1 MSKILIISGS
11 NRPNRKTT
19 GLAQWTHD
27 YAKAHSDIEFEFIDL
42 AELNLPF
49 LDEPMPPIMGN
60 YKQDHTQKWAQIV
73 GAADGFIFV
82 TPEYNHGYPAVLK
95 NAIDFLGAE
104 WRRKPVAF
112 VAHGSESGVR
122 SVEQLKNV
130 INQLQMVP
138 VPKSVGVGF
147 TDWDEQSNFI
157 PNDRITKQLDVT
169 LDDLTW
175 WTNALKA
182 AREQ

>member
-1 MSKILIISGS
+1 MSKILVISGS

-19 GLAQWTHD
+19 GLAQWVHD
-27 YAKAHSDIEFEFIDL
+27 YAKNYSDMDFEFVDL

-49 LDEPMPPIMGN
+49 LDEPMPPLYGN
-60 YKQDHTQKWAQIV
+60 YQNEHTKKWAQIV
-73 GAADGFIFV
+73 GSADGFIFV

-104 WRRKPVAF
+104 WFRKPVAF
-112 VAHGSESGVR
+112 VAHGSNGGVR

-138 VPKSVGVGF
+138 VPTGLNVAFS
-147 TDWDEQSNFI
+147 DWDEQNNFAAGAKYEKHLG
-157 PNDRITKQLDVT
+157 TL
-169 LDDLTW
+169 LDDLKW
-175 WTNALKA
+175 WTDALKT
-182 AREQ
+182 AREK